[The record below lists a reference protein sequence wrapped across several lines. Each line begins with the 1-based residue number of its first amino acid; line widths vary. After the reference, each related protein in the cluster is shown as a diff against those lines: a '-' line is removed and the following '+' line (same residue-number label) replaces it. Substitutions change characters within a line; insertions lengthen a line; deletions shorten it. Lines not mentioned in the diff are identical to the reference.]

1 LKEALA
7 SVHNIAGVFYAAG
20 ILDDGSFENLSRA
33 QFESVIQT
41 KAIGAWNMQQ
51 LTQYTAL
58 DFFVLYS
65 SAAGIVGS
73 AGQSNYNA
81 ANTFMD
87 ALANYRSANQQ
98 PALSVDFGTIAEI
111 GLAARQENRADRLAE
126 QGVTA
131 IQPEDLTHY
140 FDTLFLGDTTQ
151 VMAIEIDFAK
161 WAEFNHAVLK
171 NHFYSKVVNQ
181 TKEMADASVSDK
193 PVFASVEEYKKHIKD
208 RIKLHISSATKL
220 NVAKIKEDE
229 TFKALGVDSL
239 HALQI
244 KNKLQDDFN
253 LSINVAAVWQYP
265 TVQKFADFIA
275 NELNLEAQFSNITEE
290 NKEEP
295 VLEKKDIESEVKNLS
310 LEELM
315 KELSSKVD

>member
-1 LKEALA
+1 
-7 SVHNIAGVFYAAG
+7 
-20 ILDDGSFENLSRA
+20 
-33 QFESVIQT
+33 
-41 KAIGAWNMQQ
+41 M
-51 LTQYTAL
+51 
-58 DFFVLYS
+58 LYS

-87 ALANYRSANQQ
+87 SLAHFRKANNQSS
-98 PALSVDFGTIAEI
+98 LSVDFGTIAEI

-131 IQPEDLTHY
+131 IQPSELNAY
-140 FDTLFLGDTTQ
+140 FDSLFLSDATQ
-151 VMAIEIDFAK
+151 VMAMEIDFTK
-161 WAEFNHAVLK
+161 WSQFNHAVLK
-171 NHFYSKVVNQ
+171 NNFYSKVVSQ
-181 TKEMADASVSDK
+181 STDVISTTVADK
-193 PVFASVEEYKKHIKD
+193 PAFASIDDYKKHIKD
-208 RIKLHISSATKL
+208 TIKQHISSATKL
-220 NVAKIKEDE
+220 AVSKIKEDE

-239 HALQI
+239 HALQL

-265 TVQKFADFIA
+265 TVQKLADFIG
-275 NELNLEAQFSNITEE
+275 NELNLEAKFSNKIEE
-290 NKEEP
+290 NKEET
-295 VLEKKDIESEVKNLS
+295 VLVKNDIESEVKNLS

>member
-1 LKEALA
+1 
-7 SVHNIAGVFYAAG
+7 
-20 ILDDGSFENLSRA
+20 
-33 QFESVIQT
+33 
-41 KAIGAWNMQQ
+41 
-51 LTQYTAL
+51 
-58 DFFVLYS
+58 
-65 SAAGIVGS
+65 
-73 AGQSNYNA
+73 
-81 ANTFMD
+81 
-87 ALANYRSANQQ
+87 
-98 PALSVDFGTIAEI
+98 
-111 GLAARQENRADRLAE
+111 LAE

-140 FDTLFLGDTTQ
+140 FDALFLSDATQ
-151 VMAIEIDFAK
+151 VMAMEIDFAK

-220 NVAKIKEDE
+220 NVNKVKEDE

-265 TVQKFADFIA
+265 TVHKFADFIA